1 MQNLNR
7 REETKDHQNNCHE
20 DEAESEEIS
29 VGASNSGTF
38 EVHKYDLA
46 WLKSGLMLLWS
57 VTSEKFKNCIINSN
71 ISENFKTF
79 ENQICKMS

>member
-1 MQNLNR
+1 M
-7 REETKDHQNNCHE
+7 EETKDYQNNCHE

-29 VGASNSGTF
+29 VEASNSDTF
-38 EVHKYDLA
+38 EIHEYDLS
-46 WLKSGLMLLWS
+46 WLESGLMILWS

-79 ENQICKMS
+79 ENQIDEMS